1 MWCDHPFS
9 ERNKTAER
17 TVGLGVGGDRQVGG
31 GGGSNLEKGGW
42 QYKGVLHQTGGLA
55 RLYHLR
61 KETLKISHSLHY

>member
-31 GGGSNLEKGGW
+31 GGGSKSGKGR
-42 QYKGVLHQTGGLA
+42 LA
-55 RLYHLR
+55 
-61 KETLKISHSLHY
+61 I